1 MEYSKNCLSLT
12 LIIITSAL
20 LFSCT
25 EESSSHYFKN
35 GSAKYS
41 LKDFKGA
48 IKDLDRAIEL
58 QKDYAAAY
66 YVRAI
71 CYGELGE
78 ANKANIDFSK
88 VLELNPN
95 YKEVFVNR
103 AYYVKAQ
110 NNDFEGAINDYN
122 RFIELNAEG
131 NNAFAFNNRGFAN
144 YKLGNHSQALE
155 DINSSI
161 RIDPKN
167 SYAFKNK
174 ALILIALD
182 SLDNACSNLNK
193 AIELGYNTEYDDEV
207 QKLMVEYCSK

>member
-1 MEYSKNCLSLT
+1 MEYSKNWLSLT
-12 LIIITSAL
+12 LIIILSAL

-25 EESSSHYFKN
+25 EESSTHYFKN

-41 LKDFKGA
+41 LEDFNGA

-78 ANKANIDFSK
+78 MNKANIDFSK

-110 NNDFEGAINDYN
+110 NNDFEGAIEDYN
-122 RFIELNAEG
+122 KFIELNNNG
-131 NNAFAFNNRGFAN
+131 NNAFAFNNRGFAK
-144 YKLGNHSQALE
+144 YKLGHYAEALKDIDNSIKIDSQ
-155 DINSSI
+155 
-161 RIDPKN
+161 N
-167 SYAFKNK
+167 SYAYKNR
-174 ALILIALD
+174 ALILVALD
-182 SLDNACSNLNK
+182 SLDNACVNLNK
-193 AIELGYNTEYDDEV
+193 AIELGYSANYDDEV
-207 QKLMVEYCSK
+207 QKLILEYCSK